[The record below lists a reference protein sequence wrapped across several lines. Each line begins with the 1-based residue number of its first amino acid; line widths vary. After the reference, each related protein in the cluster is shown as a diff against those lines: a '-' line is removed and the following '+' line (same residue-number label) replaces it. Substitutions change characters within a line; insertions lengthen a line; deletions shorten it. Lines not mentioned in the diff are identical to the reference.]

1 MPSLKSRRYIRIWD
15 AGCAMGAEPFSLAI
29 VLRESMGPMIF
40 RNVHIL
46 ATDIDTMD
54 QFGDMIHSG
63 VYPERDVKRIPRD
76 IFSGYF
82 MPNCQPDHF
91 QLVDEIRN
99 RVTFQKHD
107 LLTLQSPREDFGAI
121 LCKNVLWHL
130 KQKERVDVIKMFY
143 GALADNGYLVP
154 DSSAPV
160 SDNDRLVVLESLTTL
175 LGQIDALLAD
185 PGATTQN
192 VADLREQLEALSEQ
206 VPGL

>member
-1 MPSLKSRRYIRIWD
+1 MAFTYFFRDIQTLETFRDHVMPSLKSRRYIRIWD

-107 LLTLQSPREDFGAI
+107 LLTLQSPRDDFGAI
-121 LCKNVLWHL
+121 LCKNVLLHL

-143 GALADNGYLVP
+143 GALADNGYLVTEQTQKLP
-154 DSSAPV
+154 SEV
-160 SDNDRLVVLESLTTL
+160 EHLFERVVTH
-175 LGQIDALLAD
+175 A
-185 PGATTQN
+185 
-192 VADLREQLEALSEQ
+192 Q
-206 VPGL
+206 VFRKV